1 MRIICRRHEPQC
13 KRKTAASG
21 YKGGNE
27 HGGNCLYALGKIS
40 FASLAHPKLNNEGF
54 SEQSIPSGDI
64 VGSLCGS
71 TNQRSTVT
79 CEGDFPFPFQ
89 VPMIKYIWKEGTGTS
104 MQEIEFYCR
113 KCRKTMKMSYAL
125 TGDKTTPVLAGITI
139 RCHTNK
145 CTRVVMLK
153 KYTEGQI
160 IAQADAQG
168 RCYL

>member
-1 MRIICRRHEPQC
+1 MNI
-13 KRKTAASG
+13 AA
-21 YKGGNE
+21 
-27 HGGNCLYALGKIS
+27 
-40 FASLAHPKLNNEGF
+40 LAQPKLNNEGF
-54 SEQSIPSGDI
+54 SEQSISSGDI

-89 VPMIKYIWKEGTGTS
+89 VPMINYIWKEGTGTS

-125 TGDKTTPVLAGITI
+125 TGDKTTPVLTGMTI